1 VNIRKS
7 ILLRA
12 RIAFLLFFLFGVAVI
27 VRIGKIQFQEGEKWA
42 EKSRKI
48 TLQYRQIN
56 ATRGNIYS
64 DNGSLLATS
73 LPEYRLCIDPTV
85 SSNDVFRSGIDS
97 LSFLLSRYFRD
108 NSKDGYKRRIN
119 DARLSGKKYI
129 VVNKKLIRHQDKK
142 MMMSWPIFREGRMG
156 GGVIFEKIDKRFRPF
171 KFLALRTIG
180 FLNEDNYGA
189 GLEYSFNDVLAGK
202 NGKALFQR
210 MVGGNWK
217 PVNDGTEIRPED
229 GLDIV
234 TTLDVNIQDVAE
246 SSLLKALREHNA
258 DYGCVVV
265 MSVKTGEIKAISNL
279 TKNGTNY
286 AEILNY
292 AVSGQGLTEPGSTFK
307 LVSMMA
313 LLENTNIKLTDS
325 IETGNG
331 RHRFFD
337 RVMVDHKHG
346 GYGTIT
352 IQEAFEKSSNVAIS
366 KLVSEHFGIQ
376 PQKFIDFIKKTGM
389 SQPLGLQMKGEGI
402 PYIKSPSDRSWSGI
416 TLPWMSIGYELQLTP
431 LQTLTLYNAV
441 ANDGKMVLPMIVKQ
455 IKSADQVKKEF
466 APVVLNERICS
477 NKTLKQLRSLLEGVV
492 EHGTASNIKNSHYKI
507 AGKTGTAQKIKE
519 GGGYSRNYYTS
530 FAGYFPADN
539 PKYSCIVIIDNPKN
553 NYQYGSDV
561 AAPVFKTIADKIF
574 SVDMELHKPSLVAD
588 LTEDKKFPVIQ
599 AGYQDDL
606 NIICDILKIKN
617 NSAVNE
623 DWVRAKVENNA
634 VNFLPQQLDQELV
647 PDVRGMRLRDALY
660 LLENSGYMV
669 EVRGT
674 GRVRRQSQAPGS
686 KLIKGS
692 RISIE
697 LERWPS

>member
-660 LLENSGYMV
+660 LLENSGYVV

>member
-1 VNIRKS
+1 
-7 ILLRA
+7 
-12 RIAFLLFFLFGVAVI
+12 LFFLFGVAVI
-27 VRIGKIQFQEGEKWA
+27 AKIGKIQFQEGEMWA

-48 TLQYRQIN
+48 SLQYRQVN

-73 LPEYRLCIDPTV
+73 LPEYRLCLDPTV
-85 SSNDVFRSGIDS
+85 SNNEVFRTGIDS
-97 LSFLLSRYFRD
+97 LSLLLSRYFGD
-108 NSKDGYKRRIN
+108 NSKDGYKRIIN

-129 VVNKKLIRHQDKK
+129 VISKRLIRHQDKK
-142 MMMSWPIFREGRMG
+142 RMMGWPIFREGRMG

-171 KFLALRTIG
+171 KFLAFRTIG
-180 FLNEDNYGA
+180 YLNEDNYGA

-202 NGKALFQR
+202 HGKALFQR

-217 PVNDGTEIRPED
+217 PIYDGTEIRPED

-234 TTLDVNIQDVAE
+234 TTIDVNIQDVAE
-246 SSLLKALREHNA
+246 SSLLKALKDHNA

-265 MSVKTGEIKAISNL
+265 MNVKTGEIKAISNL
-279 TKNGTNY
+279 TKNGNNY
-286 AEILNY
+286 SEILNY

-325 IETGNG
+325 IATGNG

-352 IQEAFEKSSNVAIS
+352 VQEAFHKSSNIAIS
-366 KLVSEHFGIQ
+366 ILMNEHFGIQ
-376 PQKFIDFIKKTGM
+376 PQKFIDFIKRIGLA
-389 SQPLGLQMKGEGI
+389 QPLGFQMKGEGI
-402 PYIKSPSDRSWSGI
+402 PYIKSPSDKSWSGI
-416 TLPWMSIGYELQLTP
+416 TLPWMSIGYELKLTP

-441 ANDGKMVLPMIVKQ
+441 ANDGKMVLPMIVKY
-455 IKSADQVKKEF
+455 IKSADQIKKEYE
-466 APVVLNERICS
+466 PVILNDRICS
-477 NKTLKQLRSLLEGVV
+477 NKTLKQIQSLLEGVV
-492 EHGTASNIKNSHYKI
+492 EGGTASNIRNSHYKI

-519 GGGYSRNYYTS
+519 GGGYSRSYHTS

-539 PKYSCIVIIDNPKN
+539 PKYSCIVVIDNPKN

-574 SVDMELHKPSLVAD
+574 SVDMELHKPSLVAALMD
-588 LTEDKKFPVIQ
+588 DGKFPVIP
-599 AGYQDDL
+599 AGFHDDL
-606 NIICDILKIKN
+606 NLVCDKLKIK
-617 NSAVNE
+617 SSSIQQE
-623 DWVRAKVENNA
+623 DWVRARIENNE
-634 VNFLPQQLDQELV
+634 VTFIPQPLNQELV
-647 PDVRGMRLRDALY
+647 PDVRGMLLRDALF
-660 LLENSGYMV
+660 LLENAGHVV
-669 EVRGT
+669 EFRGT
-674 GRVRRQSQAPGS
+674 GRVTRQSQAPGT
-686 KLIKGS
+686 KIIKGS